1 MTSQA
6 KYRFK
11 IDGFAPESM
20 PFGRLVEYYQEL
32 KRMFGSEDGIHLL
45 NIIEGS
51 HESAF
56 SIDRSF
62 ETSFRKRLYEVQEG
76 TANKVAMRAH
86 SVINAMLAEDGT
98 SGSLY
103 DNDGANIIVFPGRK
117 SEKNTG
123 FKIRDTATF
132 TGELYH
138 ISGAAGDAKARIA
151 TETYGVVFCTT
162 TRDIAKSLRDFLFED
177 VRVNGRG
184 IWAKLDDGS
193 WSIEDFVITDFS
205 PVKAES
211 LRSAIDRI
219 RSLDLHWP
227 TDPLG
232 EIRDLEERVFGVK

>member
-6 KYRFK
+6 KYNFK

-32 KRMFGSEDGIHLL
+32 KKMLGSEDGIHL
-45 NIIEGS
+45 IDIVAGS

-56 SIDRSF
+56 CIDRSF
-62 ETSFRKRLYEVQEG
+62 ETTFRKRLYDIKEG
-76 TANKVAMRAH
+76 TAGKVALRAQ

-103 DNDGANIIVFPGRK
+103 DSGGAKIIIFPGRK
-117 SEKNTG
+117 AEESAG
-123 FKIRDTATF
+123 FRIRDTATF

-138 ISGAAGDAKARIA
+138 ISGNAGDAKARIA
-151 TETYGVVFCTT
+151 TDTYGVVFCTT
-162 TRDIAKSLRDFLFED
+162 TRDIARSLRDFLFED
-177 VRVNGRG
+177 VRVSGRG
-184 IWAKLDDGS
+184 VWTKLDDGS
-193 WSIEDFVITDFS
+193 WGIEDFVITDFS

-219 RSLDLHWP
+219 RALDVHWP
-227 TDPLG
+227 KDPLA